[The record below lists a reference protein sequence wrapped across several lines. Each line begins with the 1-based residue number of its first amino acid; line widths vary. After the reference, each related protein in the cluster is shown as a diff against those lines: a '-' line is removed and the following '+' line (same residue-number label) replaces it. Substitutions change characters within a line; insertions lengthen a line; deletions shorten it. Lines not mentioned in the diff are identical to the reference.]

1 MVKLSGVT
9 KLLSKIISR
18 REGNDCWG
26 SENRYIEKDPWKYKE
41 NLDQVSTPSSDCHTP
56 HMCISGCI

>member
-18 REGNDCWG
+18 RGGGGGGTIVEDLRIDI
-26 SENRYIEKDPWKYKE
+26 SKKILENIKKIWTK
-41 NLDQVSTPSSDCHTP
+41 
-56 HMCISGCI
+56 

>member
-41 NLDQVSTPSSDCHTP
+41 NLDQVSTPSSDCHTK
-56 HMCISGCI
+56 